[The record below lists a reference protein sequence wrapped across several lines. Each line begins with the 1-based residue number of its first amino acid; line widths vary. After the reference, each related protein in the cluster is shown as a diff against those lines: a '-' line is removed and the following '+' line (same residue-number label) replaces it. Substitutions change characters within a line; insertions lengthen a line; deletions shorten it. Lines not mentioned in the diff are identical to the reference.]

1 MRNKRV
7 EFILKAKI
15 GFLSWWLQI
24 LFALWIF
31 ALFVLFAKM
40 NYGADDLAQISVDK
54 IPGVESAFVLPE
66 RLIAPNPPTE

>member
-15 GFLSWWLQI
+15 CFLSWCLQI
-24 LFALWIF
+24 LFALWTF
-31 ALFVLFAKM
+31 VLCVLFAKM
-40 NYGADDLAQISVDK
+40 NYGADELAQMSVDK
-54 IPGVESAFVLPE
+54 IPGGESAFVLPE

>member
-15 GFLSWWLQI
+15 GFLSWCLQI
-24 LFALWIF
+24 AFALWIF

-40 NYGADDLAQISVDK
+40 NSGADELAQISVDK
-54 IPGVESAFVLPE
+54 IPGGESVFVLPE